1 MWRRVAAAVLVFP
14 ALALGAPRKKAP
26 AAKPA
31 SARAAKTPVAKEP
44 ARKGPVAYLVMD
56 AGTGTVLA
64 EKDAHLR
71 WPPASMTKM
80 MTVLVA
86 MERVRDKS
94 LSLDE
99 PVRASAWASRIG
111 GSQVYL
117 AEGETFSLGELLGS
131 IMIASANDA
140 SVAVAEHVAGSTAA
154 FVDLMNARAKEL
166 GLNDTTYQSVHGLPP
181 AAGQT
186 ADLTSAHD
194 LAILGRELM
203 RFPEI
208 MRWAGTAK
216 MPFRGGALQMA
227 NTNHLVRTFPGATG
241 LKTGYYREA
250 GFEVTA
256 SASRNGLDVIAVVL
270 GVEGKADSFK
280 EAARLMNEAF
290 VSYRMVSPAKRGASV
305 GEVKV
310 AGGME
315 ENVQAIAVDDLQ
327 VLVKRAEDK
336 GLLVEAR
343 IPRLL
348 QAPVR
353 KGQALGQ
360 VVVQRGEQTLGRVD
374 VIADREVP
382 ASGWLAWFW
391 NRGLSQQP

>member
-44 ARKGPVAYLVMD
+44 TRKGPVAYLVMD

-270 GVEGKADSFK
+270 GVQGKADSFK